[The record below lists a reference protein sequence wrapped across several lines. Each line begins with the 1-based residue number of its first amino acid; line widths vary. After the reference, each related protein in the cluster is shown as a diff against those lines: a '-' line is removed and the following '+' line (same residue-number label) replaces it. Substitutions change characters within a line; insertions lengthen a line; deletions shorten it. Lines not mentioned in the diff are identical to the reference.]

1 MTEKE
6 ILDLAKKFL
15 KTEAGK
21 KLAKI
26 GLDGND
32 LEKAK
37 DDVKEGKAKE
47 ELENRL
53 KPYIPVLEEFIV
65 IGRLY
70 DDISNEPIKNAKVT
84 PVLALGR
91 GVRTNEKGEYSIKL
105 KIPILPF
112 NQRALVQPQLV
123 HTKDGFIPATQEVLD
138 RNRIVKQNLKTRGLI
153 NIDKAAELASS
164 EARKEVQLQLD
175 RAAQIAL
182 SIPEKII
189 VVRRNQVNKLNNAV
203 LFKLLPLAIGL
214 LLIFGITKISDLK
227 NAICPSPEQLKQAVN
242 RRNKIVRQLNQIF
255 KLVAVNTALAALF
268 LFIAGQL
275 KTVKRAISNLS
286 FPTAVP
292 PGVGVPYSLISRL
305 QDVKDLLDGFVEENK
320 KMNKQLLVSLIFLV
334 AAFLILLL
342 ILRAVDDLIFRCSQD
357 QEIELEEINSDLRKL
372 EKQAGESEATS
383 APNEING
390 FILEVIE
397 IDKNSVNGFKRK
409 QAVGKNGQGT
419 ILVRGEPSFSAG
431 ETILINELA
440 FYIRSND
447 LKAY

>member
-1 MTEKE
+1 M
-6 ILDLAKKFL
+6 
-15 KTEAGK
+15 
-21 KLAKI
+21 
-26 GLDGND
+26 
-32 LEKAK
+32 
-37 DDVKEGKAKE
+37 
-47 ELENRL
+47 
-53 KPYIPVLEEFIV
+53 
-65 IGRLY
+65 
-70 DDISNEPIKNAKVT
+70 
-84 PVLALGR
+84 
-91 GVRTNEKGEYSIKL
+91 
-105 KIPILPF
+105 
-112 NQRALVQPQLV
+112 VQPQLV

-175 RAAQIAL
+175 RASQIAL

-372 EKQAGESEATS
+372 EKQAEESEATS

-390 FILEVIE
+390 FTLEVIE

-409 QAVGKNGQGT
+409 QAVGKNSQGT